1 MKLIKKEEVANGTFA
16 FLFERPSRFEF
27 IPGQFIEVA
36 LEEGSPSDPFR
47 SFSIAS
53 APCEEHLMIATRIR
67 DSAFKQ
73 ALSSLAPGTE
83 VQIDGPYGRFGLRGD
98 ASCHVLISGG
108 IGVTPFRSIVIQA
121 ADERTRGNIV
131 LFHASRDVGGAP
143 FHEEMT
149 DLGGRGFGFQFVPAM
164 TRPSE
169 GWLGETGYVD
179 AAMLARYADLSSA
192 MYYISGPQAMV
203 ESTRDMLL
211 KVPVA
216 SDRIVTEAFEG
227 Y

>member
-1 MKLIKKEEVANGTFA
+1 MKLIKKEEVADGTFA
-16 FLFERPSRFEF
+16 FLFERPRRFEF
-27 IPGQFIEVA
+27 IPGQFVEVT
-36 LEEGSPSDPFR
+36 LEEASPTDPFR

-73 ALSSLAPGTE
+73 ALSSMAPGAE

-98 ASCHVLISGG
+98 AGCHVLISGG
-108 IGVTPFRSIVIQA
+108 IGVTPFRSIVVQA
-121 ADERTRGNIV
+121 ANERTRGSMV
-131 LFHASRDVGGAP
+131 LFHANRDLEGAP
-143 FHEEMT
+143 FHQEMT
-149 DLGGRGFGFQFVPAM
+149 GLSAGGFGFQFVPTV

-179 AAMLARYADLSSA
+179 ASMLSRYLDLSSA
-192 MYYISGPQAMV
+192 MYYISGPEAMV
-203 ESTRDMLL
+203 KSTRDMLL
-211 KVPVA
+211 KIPVA